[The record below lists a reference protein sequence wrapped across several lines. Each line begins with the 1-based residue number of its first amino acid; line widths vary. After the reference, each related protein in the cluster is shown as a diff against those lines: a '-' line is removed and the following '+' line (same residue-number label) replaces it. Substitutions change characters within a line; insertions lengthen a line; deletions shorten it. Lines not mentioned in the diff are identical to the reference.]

1 MIGEEISNDNIEKI
15 YYNDISSNGNY
26 NDIIIIQKPINM
38 NEELNKLYNLDNYNY
53 RPRTPNI
60 TESNKQ
66 IDNVQIKE
74 KKNIE
79 KNILRNRDNNNILN
93 DQNVNILNY
102 NFNQKNINL
111 NPKVIIQKITNKENT
126 PKNFQ
131 SYENFIKENQNE
143 LINNKIKEQQK
154 QKGNYQY
161 IIKNVKKVKQ
171 PLKTENNEFN
181 DLLKQFKKNEEK
193 VNVNILRE
201 GKRFINENKKYNYDK
216 IAQKIN
222 PEKIPIPKN
231 EKLLNESKIRVNGNK
246 ELEKE
251 ENNNVEDITKYIIP
265 TKLEYNIY
273 ENMGNNNINK
283 KNISSIENK
292 LEINEKGQNEVNY
305 NLRQNINFINYNNNN
320 AKNKIID
327 NQNQINFNE
336 PKLKI
341 FDTINNQNIN
351 QQPTANLHINNQK
364 INQAQEQ
371 YQFNNKD
378 IKNEENPPPNNM
390 LNSGLQQHLTVI
402 RKLPPKTID
411 NNILKSNKNLPNQH
425 QYLNNYSKN
434 YDSYPNQRLE
444 NISQEDKSSKEY
456 IFQNNKNKNNVNS
469 GYARIVDDE
478 PRNSDDIIIQ
488 QSKIQKI
495 NILQHQN
502 QNIVRNMN
510 AFRPNLVINTGEI
523 QNINNGQIQRQ
534 FYNYTDPN
542 IINNSYNCTN
552 IPKLNK
558 KNSHNNI
565 QKQNLEIN
573 ERQNAIDNYNNNIK
587 SANNIIYPQNKTLV
601 INQAQFQQIPN
612 KKIVGDF
619 VIKDG
624 KAYYLN
630 YNSNQ
635 NANENNINNNI
646 NIQNNCS
653 QQPNIHI
660 RNPNKI
666 PNLKNN
672 QHPIQNNAINNIPK
686 PINNK
691 IGIPKPPRPNI
702 NRQAQIRNII
712 KKKKLSRVDRILK
725 AKDSKVHKPAFQ
737 HRVERNRPVYAI
749 PPSKKRSISQG
760 KPFNLINK
768 YYNDNYILEDD
779 EEEEDKSEET
789 YNIQIIK
796 NNNDIDENEN

>member
-216 IAQKIN
+216 IAQ
-222 PEKIPIPKN
+222 
-231 EKLLNESKIRVNGNK
+231 NESKIRVNGNK

-265 TKLEYNIY
+265 TKNEYNIY

-292 LEINEKGQNEVNY
+292 LEIKEKGQNEVNY
-305 NLRQNINFINYNNNN
+305 NLRQNINFINYN
-320 AKNKIID
+320 I
-327 NQNQINFNE
+327 
-336 PKLKI
+336 
-341 FDTINNQNIN
+341 
-351 QQPTANLHINNQK
+351 
-364 INQAQEQ
+364 
-371 YQFNNKD
+371 
-378 IKNEENPPPNNM
+378 
-390 LNSGLQQHLTVI
+390 
-402 RKLPPKTID
+402 
-411 NNILKSNKNLPNQH
+411 
-425 QYLNNYSKN
+425 
-434 YDSYPNQRLE
+434 
-444 NISQEDKSSKEY
+444 KSS
-456 IFQNNKNKNNVNS
+456 IF
-469 GYARIVDDE
+469 Y
-478 PRNSDDIIIQ
+478 
-488 QSKIQKI
+488 
-495 NILQHQN
+495 
-502 QNIVRNMN
+502 
-510 AFRPNLVINTGEI
+510 
-523 QNINNGQIQRQ
+523 
-534 FYNYTDPN
+534 
-542 IINNSYNCTN
+542 
-552 IPKLNK
+552 
-558 KNSHNNI
+558 
-565 QKQNLEIN
+565 
-573 ERQNAIDNYNNNIK
+573 
-587 SANNIIYPQNKTLV
+587 
-601 INQAQFQQIPN
+601 
-612 KKIVGDF
+612 
-619 VIKDG
+619 
-624 KAYYLN
+624 
-630 YNSNQ
+630 
-635 NANENNINNNI
+635 
-646 NIQNNCS
+646 
-653 QQPNIHI
+653 
-660 RNPNKI
+660 
-666 PNLKNN
+666 
-672 QHPIQNNAINNIPK
+672 
-686 PINNK
+686 
-691 IGIPKPPRPNI
+691 
-702 NRQAQIRNII
+702 
-712 KKKKLSRVDRILK
+712 
-725 AKDSKVHKPAFQ
+725 
-737 HRVERNRPVYAI
+737 
-749 PPSKKRSISQG
+749 
-760 KPFNLINK
+760 
-768 YYNDNYILEDD
+768 
-779 EEEEDKSEET
+779 
-789 YNIQIIK
+789 
-796 NNNDIDENEN
+796 

>member
-15 YYNDISSNGNY
+15 YY

-222 PEKIPIPKN
+222 PEKIPMPKN
-231 EKLLNESKIRVNGNK
+231 EKLVNESKIRVNGNK

-265 TKLEYNIY
+265 TKNEYNIY

-292 LEINEKGQNEVNY
+292 LEIKEKGQNEVNY

-341 FDTINNQNIN
+341 FNAINNQNIN

-364 INQAQEQ
+364 INQDQEQ
-371 YQFNNKD
+371 YLFNNKD
-378 IKNEENPPPNNM
+378 IKNEENPLPNNM

-456 IFQNNKNKNNVNS
+456 IFQNNENKNNINS

-488 QSKIQKI
+488 QSKIQ
-495 NILQHQN
+495 
-502 QNIVRNMN
+502 NIVRNIN

-565 QKQNLEIN
+565 QKQNFEIN
-573 ERQNAIDNYNNNIK
+573 ERQNAIDSYNNNIK
-587 SANNIIYPQNKTLV
+587 SANNIIYPQNKTPV

-660 RNPNKI
+660 RNQNKI

-686 PINNK
+686 PMNNK

>member
-143 LINNKIKEQQK
+143 LINNKITEQQK

-231 EKLLNESKIRVNGNK
+231 EKLVNESKIGVNGNK

-251 ENNNVEDITKYIIP
+251 ENNNVEDIMKYIIP
-265 TKLEYNIY
+265 TKNEYNIY

-292 LEINEKGQNEVNY
+292 LEIKEKGQNEVNY

-456 IFQNNKNKNNVNS
+456 IFQNNINKNNINS

-478 PRNSDDIIIQ
+478 PRISDDIIIQ

-502 QNIVRNMN
+502 QNIVRNIN

-565 QKQNLEIN
+565 QKQNFEIN

-587 SANNIIYPQNKTLV
+587 SANNIIYPQNKTPV

-624 KAYYLN
+624 KAYYFN

-635 NANENNINNNI
+635 NNANIINNNI

-653 QQPNIHI
+653 QQQNIHI

-672 QHPIQNNAINNIPK
+672 QNPIQNNAINNIPK

>member
-1 MIGEEISNDNIEKI
+1 M
-15 YYNDISSNGNY
+15 
-26 NDIIIIQKPINM
+26 
-38 NEELNKLYNLDNYNY
+38 
-53 RPRTPNI
+53 
-60 TESNKQ
+60 
-66 IDNVQIKE
+66 
-74 KKNIE
+74 
-79 KNILRNRDNNNILN
+79 
-93 DQNVNILNY
+93 
-102 NFNQKNINL
+102 
-111 NPKVIIQKITNKENT
+111 
-126 PKNFQ
+126 
-131 SYENFIKENQNE
+131 
-143 LINNKIKEQQK
+143 
-154 QKGNYQY
+154 
-161 IIKNVKKVKQ
+161 
-171 PLKTENNEFN
+171 
-181 DLLKQFKKNEEK
+181 
-193 VNVNILRE
+193 
-201 GKRFINENKKYNYDK
+201 
-216 IAQKIN
+216 
-222 PEKIPIPKN
+222 
-231 EKLLNESKIRVNGNK
+231 
-246 ELEKE
+246 
-251 ENNNVEDITKYIIP
+251 
-265 TKLEYNIY
+265 
-273 ENMGNNNINK
+273 
-283 KNISSIENK
+283 
-292 LEINEKGQNEVNY
+292 
-305 NLRQNINFINYNNNN
+305 
-320 AKNKIID
+320 
-327 NQNQINFNE
+327 
-336 PKLKI
+336 
-341 FDTINNQNIN
+341 
-351 QQPTANLHINNQK
+351 
-364 INQAQEQ
+364 
-371 YQFNNKD
+371 
-378 IKNEENPPPNNM
+378 
-390 LNSGLQQHLTVI
+390 
-402 RKLPPKTID
+402 PPKTID

-434 YDSYPNQRLE
+434 SDSYPNQRLE

-456 IFQNNKNKNNVNS
+456 IFQNNENKNNINS

-565 QKQNLEIN
+565 QKHNFEIN

-587 SANNIIYPQNKTLV
+587 SANKIIYPQNKSPV

>member
-265 TKLEYNIY
+265 TKNEYNIY

-341 FDTINNQNIN
+341 FDAINNQNIN

-456 IFQNNKNKNNVNS
+456 IFQNNENKNNINS

-565 QKQNLEIN
+565 QKQNFEIN

-587 SANNIIYPQNKTLV
+587 SANNIIYPQNKTPV

-635 NANENNINNNI
+635 NANANNINNNI

-653 QQPNIHI
+653 QQQNIHI

-672 QHPIQNNAINNIPK
+672 QNPIQNNAINNIPK

>member
-231 EKLLNESKIRVNGNK
+231 EKLVNESKIGVNGNK

-265 TKLEYNIY
+265 TKNEYNIY

-320 AKNKIID
+320 AKNNTID

-364 INQAQEQ
+364 INQDQEQ
-371 YQFNNKD
+371 YLFNNKD

-434 YDSYPNQRLE
+434 SDSYPNQRLE

-456 IFQNNKNKNNVNS
+456 IFQNNENKNNINS

-565 QKQNLEIN
+565 QKQNFEIN

-587 SANNIIYPQNKTLV
+587 SANNIIYPQNKSPV

-635 NANENNINNNI
+635 NANANNINNNI

-672 QHPIQNNAINNIPK
+672 QNPIQNNAINNIPK

>member
-26 NDIIIIQKPINM
+26 NDVVIIRKPINM

-231 EKLLNESKIRVNGNK
+231 EKLVNESKIGVNGNK

-251 ENNNVEDITKYIIP
+251 ENNNVEDIMKYIIP
-265 TKLEYNIY
+265 TKNEYNIY

-283 KNISSIENK
+283 KNISSIENQ
-292 LEINEKGQNEVNY
+292 LEIKEKGQNEVNY

-320 AKNKIID
+320 AKNNTID

-351 QQPTANLHINNQK
+351 QLPTANLHINNH
-364 INQAQEQ
+364 QEQ
-371 YQFNNKD
+371 YLFNNKD
-378 IKNEENPPPNNM
+378 IKNEENPPPNNI

-425 QYLNNYSKN
+425 QYLNK
-434 YDSYPNQRLE
+434 
-444 NISQEDKSSKEY
+444 
-456 IFQNNKNKNNVNS
+456 
-469 GYARIVDDE
+469 
-478 PRNSDDIIIQ
+478 IIIQ
-488 QSKIQKI
+488 KIM
-495 NILQHQN
+495 IL
-502 QNIVRNMN
+502 I
-510 AFRPNLVINTGEI
+510 
-523 QNINNGQIQRQ
+523 
-534 FYNYTDPN
+534 
-542 IINNSYNCTN
+542 
-552 IPKLNK
+552 
-558 KNSHNNI
+558 
-565 QKQNLEIN
+565 
-573 ERQNAIDNYNNNIK
+573 
-587 SANNIIYPQNKTLV
+587 
-601 INQAQFQQIPN
+601 
-612 KKIVGDF
+612 
-619 VIKDG
+619 
-624 KAYYLN
+624 
-630 YNSNQ
+630 
-635 NANENNINNNI
+635 
-646 NIQNNCS
+646 
-653 QQPNIHI
+653 
-660 RNPNKI
+660 
-666 PNLKNN
+666 
-672 QHPIQNNAINNIPK
+672 
-686 PINNK
+686 
-691 IGIPKPPRPNI
+691 
-702 NRQAQIRNII
+702 
-712 KKKKLSRVDRILK
+712 
-725 AKDSKVHKPAFQ
+725 
-737 HRVERNRPVYAI
+737 
-749 PPSKKRSISQG
+749 
-760 KPFNLINK
+760 LINA
-768 YYNDNYILEDD
+768 
-779 EEEEDKSEET
+779 
-789 YNIQIIK
+789 
-796 NNNDIDENEN
+796 

>member
-1 MIGEEISNDNIEKI
+1 
-15 YYNDISSNGNY
+15 
-26 NDIIIIQKPINM
+26 
-38 NEELNKLYNLDNYNY
+38 
-53 RPRTPNI
+53 
-60 TESNKQ
+60 
-66 IDNVQIKE
+66 
-74 KKNIE
+74 
-79 KNILRNRDNNNILN
+79 
-93 DQNVNILNY
+93 
-102 NFNQKNINL
+102 
-111 NPKVIIQKITNKENT
+111 
-126 PKNFQ
+126 
-131 SYENFIKENQNE
+131 
-143 LINNKIKEQQK
+143 
-154 QKGNYQY
+154 
-161 IIKNVKKVKQ
+161 
-171 PLKTENNEFN
+171 
-181 DLLKQFKKNEEK
+181 
-193 VNVNILRE
+193 
-201 GKRFINENKKYNYDK
+201 
-216 IAQKIN
+216 
-222 PEKIPIPKN
+222 
-231 EKLLNESKIRVNGNK
+231 
-246 ELEKE
+246 
-251 ENNNVEDITKYIIP
+251 
-265 TKLEYNIY
+265 
-273 ENMGNNNINK
+273 MGNNNINK

-292 LEINEKGQNEVNY
+292 LEIKEKGQNEVNY

-364 INQAQEQ
+364 INQDQEQ
-371 YQFNNKD
+371 YLFNNKD

-502 QNIVRNMN
+502 QNIVRNIN

-542 IINNSYNCTN
+542 LINNSYNCTN

-565 QKQNLEIN
+565 QKQNFEIN

-587 SANNIIYPQNKTLV
+587 SANNIIYPPV

-672 QHPIQNNAINNIPK
+672 QNPIQNNAINNIPK

-712 KKKKLSRVDRILK
+712 KKKKL
-725 AKDSKVHKPAFQ
+725 
-737 HRVERNRPVYAI
+737 NRPVYAI

>member
-26 NDIIIIQKPINM
+26 NDVVIIRKPINM

-231 EKLLNESKIRVNGNK
+231 EKLLNESKFGVNGNK

-265 TKLEYNIY
+265 TKNEYNIY

-292 LEINEKGQNEVNY
+292 LEIKEKGQNEVNY

-320 AKNKIID
+320 AKNNTID

-341 FDTINNQNIN
+341 FNAINNQNIN

-364 INQAQEQ
+364 INQAPEQ

-378 IKNEENPPPNNM
+378 IKNEENPLPNNM

-456 IFQNNKNKNNVNS
+456 IFQNNS

-587 SANNIIYPQNKTLV
+587 SANNIIYPQNKTPV

-635 NANENNINNNI
+635 NANANNINNNI

-672 QHPIQNNAINNIPK
+672 QNPIQNNAINNIPK

-712 KKKKLSRVDRILK
+712 QKKKLSRVDRILK